1 MDEVQDEHDCGR
13 VYSPLDQDLYKF
25 TMQCAVLSSFPDVEV
40 IYTLI
45 NRTQHMKLTL
55 EAFEWIKAQVA
66 KLGDARVTEQE
77 LAWLHVA
84 CPFLN
89 KDYLYFLGNFRFRPV
104 QQIRLGFETD
114 GQKDGQKDSKKDG
127 QTEGVLSLEVYGLW
141 VETILYDILL
151 LAIVSEAYF
160 RFVDKDWTISGQE
173 QSAKDKAT
181 RLLKAGCIF
190 SELGTRRRRSYRT
203 HLAVLK
209 GLIAGAQSG
218 DIQNDQTRG
227 CFLGTSNVHLAM
239 RFGLKPIGTVAHEWF
254 MAIAALTD
262 DYENANQHALRHWT
276 GMVKAGVTPI
286 AVTDTFGTPSFFEAL
301 ARPAQQDHHNLP
313 ENASKKLTYADIF
326 AGVRQDSG
334 DPLKYIQLV
343 ATFYRTHEITDHKI
357 ILFSDSLD
365 VEKCITYRK
374 ATLAAGSLTPY
385 FGIGTYLTND
395 FRRSGGAKSAPLN
408 IVMKMTEANG
418 RPVIKLSDHRGK
430 HTGDKALIE
439 EVKRLIKYQEGE
451 WEDGDESRR
460 WTTS

>member
-1 MDEVQDEHDCGR
+1 MDEDQDEHDCDR
-13 VYSPLDQDLYKF
+13 VYSILDQDLYKF
-25 TMQCAVLSSFPDVEV
+25 SMQCAVLSSFPDVKV

-45 NRTQHMKLTL
+45 NRTQHMRLTL
-55 EAFEWIKAQVA
+55 EAFEWVKTQVA
-66 KLGDARVTEQE
+66 KLGNARVNEQE

-89 KDYLYFLGNFRFRPV
+89 KDYLSFLEKFRFRPEH
-104 QQIRLGFETD
+104 QIRLVFGTD
-114 GQKDGQKDSKKDG
+114 GQKDGQKDG

-160 RFVDKDWTISGQE
+160 KFVDKDWTISGQE

-181 RLLKAGCIF
+181 RLLNAGCIF

-209 GLIAGAQSG
+209 GLIAGSQSG
-218 DIQNDQTRG
+218 DVQNDQTRG
-227 CFLGTSNVHLAM
+227 RFLGTSNLHLTM
-239 RFGLKPIGTVAHEWF
+239 RFGLQPVGTVAHEWF

-262 DYENANQHALRHWT
+262 DYENANQHALEYWT
-276 GMVKAGVTPI
+276 GMVKSGVTPI
-286 AVTDTFGTPSFFEAL
+286 AVTDTFGTPSFLEAF
-301 ARPAQQDHHNLP
+301 ARPAQQDHHSLP
-313 ENASKKLTYADIF
+313 ENALKNLTYADIF

-343 ATFYRTHEITDHKI
+343 ATFYRTHGITDHKI
-357 ILFSDSLD
+357 ILFSDSLN

-374 ATLAAGSLTPY
+374 ATLAAGNLTPY
-385 FGIGTYLTND
+385 FGIGTDLTND
-395 FRRSGGAKSAPLN
+395 FRRLGGAKSAPLN

-418 RPVIKLSDHRGK
+418 RPVVKLSDHRGK
-430 HTGDKALIE
+430 HTGDKTLIE
-439 EVKRLIKYQEGE
+439 KVKRLVKYQDGD

-460 WTTS
+460 WTAS